1 MSAVIVK
8 YKKLSEEAETPF
20 RKHSEDAGFDL
31 VATSMKYHETDGKYE
46 YGLGL
51 AFDIPK
57 GHWGDLRPRSSVHKT
72 GMVLSN
78 SCGVLDRNYRG
89 EVKAFFYKV
98 GKHAKPYEVGD
109 RILQLII
116 TNADPEEVEFV
127 EVGDL
132 EETNRGIGGFGST
145 GK

>member
-1 MSAVIVK
+1 MSKVIIK
-8 YKKLSEEAETPF
+8 YKKLSDNAKAPF
-20 RKHSEDAGFDL
+20 RKHSDDAGFDL
-31 VATSMKYHETDGKYE
+31 TATSVKYHEADRKYE
-46 YGLGL
+46 YGLGV

-57 GHWGDLRPRSSVHKT
+57 GYWGDLRPRSSIHKT

-98 GKHAKPYEVGD
+98 GRHVKPYEVGD

-116 TNADPEEVEFV
+116 ANADPEEVEFV
-127 EVGDL
+127 EVEDL
-132 EETNRGIGGFGST
+132 EETQRSDGGFGST

>member
-1 MSAVIVK
+1 MSKVIIK
-8 YKKLSEEAETPF
+8 YKKLSDNAKAPF
-20 RKHSEDAGFDL
+20 RKHSDDAGFDL
-31 VATSMKYHETDGKYE
+31 TATSVKYHEADRKYE
-46 YGLGL
+46 YGVGL

-57 GHWGDLRPRSSVHKT
+57 GYWGDLRPRSSIHKT

-98 GKHAKPYEVGD
+98 GRHVKPYEVGD

-116 TNADPEEVEFV
+116 ANADPQEVEFV
-127 EVGDL
+127 EVEDL
-132 EETNRGIGGFGST
+132 EETQRNDGGFGST

>member
-1 MSAVIVK
+1 MRKVIIK
-8 YKKLSEEAETPF
+8 YKKLSDNAKAPF

-31 VATSMKYHETDGKYE
+31 VATSVKYHEADGKYE
-46 YGLGL
+46 YGLGV

-57 GHWGDLRPRSSVHKT
+57 GYWGDLRSRSSIHKT

-98 GKHAKPYEVGD
+98 GKHVKPYEVGD

-116 TNADPEEVEFV
+116 ANADPEEVEFV
-127 EVGDL
+127 EVDDL
-132 EETNRGIGGFGST
+132 EESNRGDGGFGST

>member
-1 MSAVIVK
+1 M
-8 YKKLSEEAETPF
+8 
-20 RKHSEDAGFDL
+20 
-31 VATSMKYHETDGKYE
+31 TD
-46 YGLGL
+46 
-51 AFDIPK
+51 
-57 GHWGDLRPRSSVHKT
+57 WGDLRPRSSVHKT
-72 GMVLSN
+72 EMVLAN

-98 GKHAKPYEVGD
+98 GKHVKPYEVGD

-127 EVGDL
+127 EVDDL

>member
-1 MSAVIVK
+1 MSKVIIK
-8 YKKLSEEAETPF
+8 YKKLSDNAKAPF
-20 RKHSEDAGFDL
+20 RKHSDDAGFDL
-31 VATSMKYHETDGKYE
+31 TATSVKYHEADRKYE
-46 YGLGL
+46 YGLGV

-57 GHWGDLRPRSSVHKT
+57 GYWGDLRPRSSIHKT

-98 GKHAKPYEVGD
+98 GKHVKPYEVGD

-116 TNADPEEVEFV
+116 ANADPEEVEFV
-127 EVGDL
+127 EVEDL
-132 EETNRGIGGFGST
+132 EETQRSDGGFGST

>member
-1 MSAVIVK
+1 MSKVIIK
-8 YKKLSEEAETPF
+8 YKKLSDNAKAPF
-20 RKHSEDAGFDL
+20 RKHSDDAGFDL
-31 VATSMKYHETDGKYE
+31 QATSVKYHEADRKYE
-46 YGLGL
+46 YGVGL

-57 GHWGDLRPRSSVHKT
+57 GYWGDLRPRSSIHKT

-98 GKHAKPYEVGD
+98 GRHVKPYEVGD

-116 TNADPEEVEFV
+116 ANADPQEVEFV
-127 EVGDL
+127 EVEDL
-132 EETNRGIGGFGST
+132 EETQRNDGGFGST